1 MMSAFFTGIISP
13 GGGQEFLSVQFGKF
27 QNSSKRGKG
36 MTSQEFLS
44 TGEAAKLVSI
54 SRSTISRDFDKGILQ
69 GRKNPI
75 TGERFISRES
85 LISFL
90 KQYNLPY
97 DALILEKKKALLG
110 TADDALFSL
119 AQRIL
124 SEDDRVEVERVVFG
138 GDILTWCSKNHPDL
152 LIVDEELSD
161 IPSSEVI
168 RSLRRM
174 EELQDLKIICCG
186 KTRSAGRCLEW
197 GANEALAKEGL
208 TQEDL
213 ARTIYSFLNLPE
225 EVTEE
230 DQAFNHQRRW
240 PRLGIHL
247 PLNLGVYPLRT
258 PYRRN
263 SGTALM
269 ENISL
274 GGAYL
279 SGLQLDG
286 GVIPCEPFRL
296 LLTADQE
303 PLRDWRAH
311 CKMVRLQS
319 NGTLAAGVQFTRVP
333 KASMKIIQALS

>member
-1 MMSAFFTGIISP
+1 
-13 GGGQEFLSVQFGKF
+13 
-27 QNSSKRGKG
+27 
-36 MTSQEFLS
+36 MTPKEFLS

-97 DALILEKKKALLG
+97 DALVSEKKRVLLG
-110 TADDALFSL
+110 TADDSFFSL

-124 SEDDRVEVERVVFG
+124 AEDDRVEIERVVFG
-138 GDILTWCSKNHPDL
+138 GDILTWCSKIRPDL

-161 IPSSEVI
+161 IPSAEVI

-174 EELQDLKIICCG
+174 GELQDLKIVCCG
-186 KTRSAGRCLEW
+186 KTRSARRCLEW

-208 TQEDL
+208 TQEEL
-213 ARTIYSFLNLPE
+213 AQTIYSFLNLPE
-225 EVTEE
+225 EITEE

-240 PRLGIHL
+240 SRLAIHL
-247 PLNLGVYPLRT
+247 PLKVGVYPLRT

-286 GVIPCEPFRL
+286 GTIPCEPFRVL
-296 LLTADQE
+296 LASDQE
-303 PLRDWRAH
+303 PLKNWRAH
-311 CKMVRLQS
+311 CKVVRLQS

-333 KASMKIIQALS
+333 KASMKMIQALS